1 MELSQLRRSV
11 KAESSHFQWAK
22 QGLCITL
29 LAALILM
36 NLMMGSSNMD
46 SIVGLK
52 KCDGAYWGIQIFF
65 LAICVLGTIAAV
77 KMAQRD

>member
-1 MELSQLRRSV
+1 
-11 KAESSHFQWAK
+11 
-22 QGLCITL
+22 
-29 LAALILM
+29 M

-52 KCDGAYWGIQIFF
+52 KCDGAYWGIQVFF
-65 LAICVLGTIAAV
+65 LAICILGTIAAV